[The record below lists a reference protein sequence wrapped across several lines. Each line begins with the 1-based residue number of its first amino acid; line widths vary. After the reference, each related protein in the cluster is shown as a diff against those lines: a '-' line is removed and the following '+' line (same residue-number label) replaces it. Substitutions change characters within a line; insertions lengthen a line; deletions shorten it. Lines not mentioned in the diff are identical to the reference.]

1 MTFKHKLSCRLA
13 LLKDRRLAVSLA
25 VLAAAAAFACE
36 KPLQVTDTGVTSL
49 SQLLVSPKVVTVQV
63 NQLTSFMAV
72 GLTSTGD
79 TVAATPVSWSV
90 TGGSITDTS
99 SSGGRHYGH
108 YKAASAPGQY
118 KVVAADHSSNASD
131 TATVTVIPVPVA
143 SVSVSPPSASVLV
156 GGTVSLVATTL
167 DSAGGVLTGRAV
179 TWSSS
184 NTGIATVN
192 GSGVVTAL
200 APGSST
206 MTATSEGKSGTA
218 SVAVSSVPVA
228 SVTVAPATASPP
240 VGQTVQL
247 TATPQDASGNPLSGR
262 VITWSSTSTTV
273 ATVSGSGLVTA
284 RAAGSATITATSEGQ
299 SGTAAITV
307 PAPAPVASVSVSPA
321 SATLRIGQTVQLT
334 ATPKDAN
341 GNPLTGRTITWG
353 SSNTAV
359 ATVTGSGLVTGVV
372 AGSATITATSE
383 GQSGTAAITVP
394 APAPVAS
401 VSVNPASASVQVGQ
415 TVQLVAT
422 PKDANGNPLTGR
434 TVTWGSSNTAVA
446 TVTASG
452 LVTGLVVGSATITAT
467 SEGQSAS
474 SAITVTAPAAGNIY
488 YTATTGLDGNAGTLT
503 SPFKTIAKG
512 ASVLKPGDKLY
523 IRGGTYVES
532 LVNSVPS
539 GTSWT
544 SPVTLAAYPGE
555 TVVVQA
561 SGSVVVRIN
570 SSVGYIIFD
579 GLIFDAA
586 RQAGPVV
593 YLDNLY
599 GSGTPHHIRFQNG
612 EIKNAANSDGVLI
625 EASYTDPQPNY
636 NEFINMKIHDNG
648 SSVLHHG
655 IYMHSSHNLVT
666 GCDIYNN
673 SGFGVQI
680 YHDNAASGIN
690 TSYNTLS
697 GNKLH
702 DNVASGTVLA
712 GGVGNLAYNNLIW
725 NNRGGILV
733 DYSASNTGI
742 YYNTIYANNAGGGV
756 AGIRLGSNVSA
767 SNTTIRD
774 NIIFGN
780 SAGDIT
786 TYSATNTVA
795 DHNIMGGIDPKFRN
809 TASFDFHLQVGSP
822 AIGAGVAVTGLTAD
836 FDGVARPLGSSY
848 DTGGYEYVP

>member
-1 MTFKHKLSCRLA
+1 MTFMHKLSCRLA
-13 LLKDRRLAVSLA
+13 LLKDRMVAVSPAL
-25 VLAAAAAFACE
+25 LAAAVVFACE
-36 KPLQVTDTGVTSL
+36 RPVQLTDTGSGTVA
-49 SQLLVSPKVVTVQV
+49 QLLVYPKSMTVRTGQ
-63 NQLTSFMAV
+63 TADFMAV
-72 GLTSTGD
+72 ALTSAGD
-79 TVAATPVSWSV
+79 TAAAAVTWSA
-90 TGGSITDTS
+90 TSGSITDTS
-99 SSGGRHYGH
+99 TKGGRHYGK
-108 YKAASAPGQY
+108 YKAGPDTGRVKVIARGQG
-118 KVVAADHSSNASD
+118 SNLSD
-131 TATVTVIPVPVA
+131 TATV
-143 SVSVSPPSASVLV
+143 
-156 GGTVSLVATTL
+156 
-167 DSAGGVLTGRAV
+167 AV
-179 TWSSS
+179 T
-184 NTGIATVN
+184 
-192 GSGVVTAL
+192 L
-200 APGSST
+200 P
-206 MTATSEGKSGTA
+206 
-218 SVAVSSVPVA
+218 
-228 SVTVAPATASPP
+228 
-240 VGQTVQL
+240 
-247 TATPQDASGNPLSGR
+247 
-262 VITWSSTSTTV
+262 
-273 ATVSGSGLVTA
+273 
-284 RAAGSATITATSEGQ
+284 
-299 SGTAAITV
+299 
-307 PAPAPVASVSVSPA
+307 PVASVSVSPA
-321 SATLRIGQTVQLT
+321 SASVLPTQTVQLTATTLDSTGAVLTGRIVTWSSSSTGVATVNANGLVTGVAVGSATITARSEAQSGSSSVTVTTVPVASVTVSPATGSVNVGQTVQLT
-334 ATPKDAN
+334 ATPKDSAGNPLTGRVVTWSSNNTTVAAVSPSGLVTGKGAGSATITAASGGQSGTSAVTVIFVPVASVAVSPPSATLGVGQTVQLTGTPKDAN

-353 SSNTAV
+353 SSNTTV
-359 ATVTGSGLVTGVV
+359 ATVTGRGLVTGVV
-372 AGSATITATSE
+372 AGSAT
-383 GQSGTAAITVP
+383 
-394 APAPVAS
+394 
-401 VSVNPASASVQVGQ
+401 N
-415 TVQLVAT
+415 
-422 PKDANGNPLTGR
+422 
-434 TVTWGSSNTAVA
+434 
-446 TVTASG
+446 
-452 LVTGLVVGSATITAT
+452 
-467 SEGQSAS
+467 
-474 SAITVTAPAAGNIY
+474 
-488 YTATTGLDGNAGTLT
+488 TATTGLDANAGTLT

-570 SSVGYIIFD
+570 SSVGYIVFD

-612 EIKNAANSDGVLI
+612 EIKNAASSDGVLI

-648 SSVLHHG
+648 STVLHHG

-690 TSYNTLS
+690 TSYNTVS

-702 DNVASGTVLA
+702 DNVASGAVLA
-712 GGVGNLAYNNLIW
+712 GGVGNLASNNLIW

-733 DYSASNTGI
+733 DYSASNTGV

-756 AGIRLGSNVSA
+756 AGIRLGSNVGA

-795 DHNIMGGIDPKFRN
+795 DHNTMGGIDPKFRN
-809 TASFDFHLQVGSP
+809 TASFDFHLQLGSP

-836 FDGVARPLGSSY
+836 FDGVARPQGSSY
-848 DTGGYEYVP
+848 DA

>member
-118 KVVAADHSSNASD
+118 KVIAADHSSNASD

-262 VITWSSTSTTV
+262 VITWSSSSTTV

-422 PKDANGNPLTGR
+422 PKDASGNPLTGR

-733 DYSASNTGI
+733 DYSASNTGL